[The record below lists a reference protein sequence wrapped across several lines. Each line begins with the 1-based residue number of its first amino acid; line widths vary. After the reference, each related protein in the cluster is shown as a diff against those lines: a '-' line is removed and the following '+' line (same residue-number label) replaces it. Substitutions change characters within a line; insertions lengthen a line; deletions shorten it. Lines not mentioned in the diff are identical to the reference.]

1 MLSEKLGPRVLNMC
15 GKLTLGQSASLVKQA
30 TVVVTHDTGLMHIA
44 AAFQKPIVSIWGN
57 TIPEFGMY
65 PYMPSAESK
74 QFIAEVK
81 ELSCRPCS
89 KIGYSTCPKKHFR
102 CMQNQDFDKIVEEVR
117 RMFG

>member
-1 MLSEKLGPRVLNMC
+1 MC

-65 PYMPSAESK
+65 PYLPSAESK
-74 QFIAEVK
+74 QFISEVK

-89 KIGYSTCPKKHFR
+89 KIGYSACPKKHFH
-102 CMQNQDFDKIVEEVR
+102 CMQNQDLDKIVAEVR
-117 RMFG
+117 GMFALT